1 MAANYS
7 ERVYK
12 ISVDGASAIKSL
24 EKIAGNASSIDQ
36 KMSKFGSTLKS
47 VFAGAAVV
55 GAIQQVTTAFT
66 SMTSAAINNMDE
78 LSKQSQILGIT
89 TEKLSELGYAAKLSG
104 SSQADLIAALPRL
117 AKGLTDAAQGTGAA
131 LEGFRALNLD
141 PKGFKGTDD
150 ALLKIADKFSQ
161 FADGTEKTALAMN
174 IFGKSG
180 AALIPLLN
188 EGAAGIEKLKLEA
201 KELGVVIGSD
211 AAKAA
216 EEYKDNIDR
225 LKSVSEGL
233 AISLASKTLPALN
246 SFLEKV
252 LDISREV
259 GKVNWSSFMP
269 NSTVLG
275 VGSIEEANQN
285 VTRLRNTVVEMQAK
299 IAANGGG
306 IWASKTLEEQLMLL
320 KQNEEVLN
328 RMIKQTPLQLGEE
341 FGDRT
346 PSLLSAAP
354 KVGDGAKGAKSAWD
368 SWIESLKKSSEEIEL
383 IPRKMAYLSAEM
395 KKLSAAG
402 QEGSE
407 KFKVLAE
414 AYKKLNE
421 DLSKGN
427 VGATIELQMQKIK
440 EEATLTAEK
449 IEYLRTAA
457 ASAFE
462 AGDIEGWEIFLK
474 MMKDLQGETKKTATD
489 FEKMTDGIANAID
502 RNANNAVNK
511 FIDNIG
517 EAQASFADFATSVVK
532 DIAKMVVQLLIMKP
546 IIDSIKGFFN
556 GLGGGGEVG
565 WESGFSSKAFAQG
578 ASFSGGTSLAQGI
591 YTQPTL
597 FKFAK
602 GGVFGKNG
610 LMGEAGPEAIVPLKR
625 TSSGDLGV
633 QASPVNIVVNNNA
646 SGVEVMAQSSTSSDG
661 AKQIEIF
668 IEKKVREGLANGS
681 FDRIMRG
688 SYGLSRVGA

>member
-12 ISVDGASAIKSL
+12 ISVDGAQAIKSL

-55 GAIQQVTTAFT
+55 GAIQQVTSAFT

-78 LSKQSQILGIT
+78 LSKQSQILGVT
-89 TEKLSELGYAAKLSG
+89 TENLSALGYAAKLSG

-188 EGAAGIEKLKLEA
+188 EGAAGIEKLKQEA
-201 KELGVVIGSD
+201 KEFGVVVGGD
-211 AAKAA
+211 AAKNS
-216 EEYKDNIDR
+216 EEFNDNIDR

-246 SFLEKV
+246 SFLEKI
-252 LDISREV
+252 LEISKEV
-259 GKVNWSSFMP
+259 GKTNWSQWLP

-275 VGSIEEANQN
+275 VSGIEEANQN
-285 VTRLRNTVVEMQAK
+285 VTNLRKSVEALQARVAAGEGGLFIQSSLAAQVKLLADAERLVQSLSRQV
-299 IAANGGG
+299 
-306 IWASKTLEEQLMLL
+306 
-320 KQNEEVLN
+320 
-328 RMIKQTPLQLGEE
+328 PLQLGEE
-341 FGDRT
+341 FDYRV

-354 KVGDGAKGAKSAWD
+354 KVSDGAKGAKSAFE
-368 SWIESLKKSSEEIEL
+368 SWIESLKKSGEEIDL
-383 IPRKMAYLSAEM
+383 IPRKMEYLAIALN
-395 KKLSAAG
+395 KLKDAG
-402 QEGSE
+402 QEGSA
-407 KFKVLAE
+407 KFKLLAE
-414 AYKKLNE
+414 TYKKLNE
-421 DLSKGN
+421 EAAKGD
-427 VGATIELQMQKIK
+427 VGATLYLQMQKIK

-449 IEYLRTAA
+449 LEYLRVAA

-474 MMKDLQGETKKTATD
+474 MMRDIQGETKKTQTD
-489 FEKMTDGIANAID
+489 IEKMTDGIADAID
-502 RNANNAVNK
+502 RNANNAVNS

-517 EAQASFADFATSVVK
+517 KAQMSFADFATSVVK
-532 DIAKMVVQLLIMKP
+532 DIAKMIVQMLIMKP
-546 IIDSIKGFFN
+546 LMMSIR
-556 GLGGGGEVG
+556 GLFPGAGGEVG
-565 WESGFSSKAFAQG
+565 WESGFSTKANALGDAFK
-578 ASFSGGTSLAQGI
+578 GGTSLAQGI
-591 YTQPTL
+591 YTQPTF

-602 GGVFGKNG
+602 GGVFGNTG

-625 TSSGDLGV
+625 TSSGELGV
-633 QASPVNIVVNNNA
+633 QASPVNITVNNNA
-646 SGVEVMAQSSTSSDG
+646 GVDVQARSSTNSDG
-661 AKQIEIF
+661 TKEIEIF
-668 IEKKVREGLANGS
+668 IERKVREGIANGS
-681 FDRIMRG
+681 FDRTFRG
-688 SYGLSRVGA
+688 AYGLSRVGA